1 MNPFEQHMHKYAE
14 LVIKVGVNLQPGQV
28 LYLGAPLE
36 CAEFVRI
43 IVRKAYEAGA
53 TYVQVVWDDDAVTRA
68 RFEYASDE
76 SFHYYPQW
84 IASSMEQL
92 AESGGALLQ
101 IDVPNPELYAGIAN
115 AKVSAARLAAAKA
128 RQKYL
133 GYVRSNKLS
142 WCLINA
148 PTQAW
153 ADKAF
158 PELPYPERIQAL
170 WEAVFHMT
178 RVDQKD
184 PVSTWQQHIQSLKS
198 LCGKLN
204 EKQYKKLHYKG
215 PGTDLTVELI
225 DHHVWAGG
233 SSLNQAG
240 VEFIAN
246 VPTEEVFTMPQRL
259 GTNGTVASSMPLILS
274 GTIVDRFSLT
284 FQDGKVTDFSAEVG
298 YDTLKSFLETDDGA
312 RYLGEVAL
320 VPHDSPISNLNR
332 IFYNTG
338 VDENAS
344 CHFALGSAY
353 PFTLEGGT
361 GLSKEELLERG
372 ANVSMV
378 HEDFMIGS
386 DQLDIDGELAD
397 GTVEPLLRRGNW
409 ARKK

>member
-1 MNPFEQHMHKYAE
+1 MNPFEQHIHKYAE

-101 IDVPNPELYAGIAN
+101 IDVPNPELYDGIDN
-115 AKVSAARLAAAKA
+115 AKVSAARLAAATA

-178 RVDQKD
+178 RVDQND
-184 PVSTWQQHIQSLKS
+184 PVSAWQQHIQSLKS

-215 PGTDLTVELI
+215 PGTDLTIELV
-225 DHHVWAGG
+225 DQHVWAGG

-246 VPTEEVFTMPQRL
+246 VPTEEVFTMPRRQ
-259 GTNGTVASSMPLILS
+259 GTNGTVSSTMPLILS

-298 YDTLKSFLETDDGA
+298 YDALQSFLETDDGA

-353 PFTLEGGT
+353 PFNLEGGT

-372 ANVSMV
+372 ANISMV

-397 GTVEPLLRRGNW
+397 GTLVPLFRNGNW
-409 ARKK
+409 VEA

>member
-1 MNPFEQHMHKYAE
+1 MNLFEQHLHKYAE

-53 TYVQVVWDDDAVTRA
+53 VYVQVAWEDDSVTRA
-68 RFEYASDE
+68 RFEYARDD

-92 AESGGALLQ
+92 AESGGALLA
-101 IDVPNPELYAGIAN
+101 IDVPNPDLYAGIDN
-115 AKVSAARLAAAKA
+115 AKVSAARRAAATA

-133 GYVRSNKLS
+133 GYVRTNRLS

-148 PTQAW
+148 PTEAW

-158 PELPYPERIQAL
+158 PELPQTERIPAL
-170 WEAVFHMT
+170 WEAVFLMT
-178 RVDQKD
+178 RVDQED
-184 PVSTWQQHIQSLKS
+184 PIAAWHAHIQHLRS

-204 EKQYKKLHYKG
+204 AKQYKKLHYKG
-215 PGTDLTVELI
+215 PGTDLTIELV
-225 DHHVWAGG
+225 DNHVWTGG
-233 SSLNQAG
+233 SSHSQAG

-246 VPTEEVFTMPQRL
+246 VPTEEVFTMPRRQ
-259 GTNGTVASSMPLILS
+259 GTNGVVFGTMPFVLGGTV
-274 GTIVDRFSLT
+274 VDRFSLT
-284 FQDGKVTDFSAEVG
+284 FRDGEVIDFTAEVG
-298 YDTLKSFLETDDGA
+298 YEALKSFLETDDGA

-320 VPHDSPISNLNR
+320 VSHDSPISNMKR

-338 VDENAS
+338 IDENAS
-344 CHFALGSAY
+344 CHFALGSSY
-353 PFTLEGGT
+353 PFTLKGGT
-361 GLSKEELLERG
+361 QLSKEELQELG
-372 ANVSMV
+372 ANDSVV

-397 GTVEPLLRRGNW
+397 GTIEPLFRKGNW
-409 ARKK
+409 AWK